1 MQPQAFCRG
10 TETRMIKVNNLSK
23 SFGTKVAVNRVT
35 FTVERGEVLG
45 FLGPNGAGKST
56 TMRMITGFIPPSE
69 GSVSVG
75 GHDIVE
81 DPIAA
86 KRLIGYLP
94 ENAPAYTDMTVE
106 GFLGFIAELRGL
118 HGEDKKKAVRRVVE
132 MCFLESVL
140 YQTIDTLSKGYRHRT
155 CFAQSIIHDPDVLV
169 LDEPTDGLDPN
180 QKHEVRNLIRRMGE
194 RKAIIFSTHI
204 LEEVEA
210 VCSRAIIIDR
220 GQIVANGTPQQL
232 KQQSD
237 MAGAVLLVVRGV
249 GGPQLVERLSG
260 VANARR
266 AAIIKEENGKVW
278 ARVYPRN
285 ESQNGDL
292 ARNVLVAAGSFQV
305 EELHTEEGRLD
316 EVFRG
321 ITLSDTGK
329 QSEQA
334 KQPEPARQQASV

>member
-1 MQPQAFCRG
+1 
-10 TETRMIKVNNLSK
+10 MIKVENLSK
-23 SFGTKVAVNRVT
+23 SFGPKVAVNGVS

-69 GSVSVG
+69 GKVTVG
-75 GHDIVE
+75 QHDMIE
-81 DPIAA
+81 DPIPA

-94 ENAPAYTDMTVE
+94 ENAPAYTDMPVE
-106 GFLGFIAELRGL
+106 GFLGFIAELRGM
-118 HGEDKKKAVRRVVE
+118 HGDARKRAVHRVVE

-140 YQTIDTLSKGYRHRT
+140 YQSIETLSKGFRHRT
-155 CFAQSIIHDPDVLV
+155 CLAQSIIHDPEVLV
-169 LDEPTDGLDPN
+169 MDEPTDGLDPN
-180 QKHEVRNLIRRMGE
+180 QKHEVRGLIRRMGE
-194 RKAIIFSTHI
+194 KKAIIFSTHI

-237 MAGAVLLVVRGV
+237 AAGAVLLIVRAVAGA
-249 GGPQLVERLSG
+249 QLVERLSG

-266 AAIIKEENGKVW
+266 TAIVKEENGKVW
-278 ARVYPRN
+278 ARVYPKSAN
-285 ESQNGDL
+285 TNGEL
-292 ARNVLVAAGSFQV
+292 ARNVLAAATGWQV

-316 EVFRG
+316 EVFRS
-321 ITLSDTGK
+321 ITLPET
-329 QSEQA
+329 A
-334 KQPEPARQQASV
+334 KSAKP

>member
-1 MQPQAFCRG
+1 
-10 TETRMIKVNNLSK
+10 MIKVNNLTK
-23 SFGTKVAVNRVT
+23 YFGPKVAVNRIS

-56 TMRMITGFIPPSE
+56 TMRMITGFIPPTE
-69 GSVSVG
+69 GTVTVG
-75 GHDIVE
+75 NYDMVN
-81 DPIAA
+81 DPIPA

-118 HGEDKKKAVRRVVE
+118 HGDAKKKAIRRVVE
-132 MCFLESVL
+132 MCFLEGVL
-140 YQTIDTLSKGYRHRT
+140 YQSVDTLSKGYRHRT

-180 QKHEVRNLIRRMGE
+180 QKHEVRSLIKRMGE
-194 RKAIIFSTHI
+194 KKAIIFSTHI

-237 MAGAVLLVVRGV
+237 NAGAVLLVVRGV
-249 GGPQLVERLSG
+249 AGPQLIERLSG
-260 VANARR
+260 VPNSRR
-266 AAIIKEENGKVW
+266 AAIVKEESGKVW
-278 ARVYPRN
+278 ARIYPKVENR
-285 ESQNGDL
+285 NGDL
-292 ARNVLVAAGSFQV
+292 ARNVLVAASTWQV

-321 ITLSDTGK
+321 ITLSET
-329 QSEQA
+329 A
-334 KQPEPARQQASV
+334 KQTGQAQQQTTV